1 MNEMLKLVLS
11 LSLSGGVLILA
22 LLLSR
27 PLWKD
32 RVSKTWQYYIWLIVI
47 ARLLLPVPTE
57 IDLAWGNVPQTSQS
71 TQLLQRTPAVEP
83 STRGAVNDSARGD
96 GLGDGVAAQEENP
109 VPEVIKGNIG
119 LWFLDKLWLLWLS
132 VALLL
137 FLQRVVTYCRFSA
150 HIQRGWE
157 AVKHPALLGTLAQAK
172 AKAGVNCPVKLY
184 RNPMVSSPLL
194 LGFFRPIVVLPN
206 TDLPQMEL
214 YYTLLHELTHYKRGD
229 MFYKWLVQLT
239 LCLHWFNP
247 LVWWMAREINR
258 DGELSCDEALLR
270 RLDAPA
276 RRDYG
281 DTLLHAVAAGE
292 SGSKPAGTVYLNT
305 SAQCLKERLGA
316 IMKFGKKKYVT
327 IPLLLTLLLAC
338 GAVVMGAYVHTEP
351 SMQQS
356 GQLWYFQNSYYL
368 FGEGATEADIPPVWM
383 EEFPNLVLVEK
394 DKSVVV
400 GDPSVFFSEDMA
412 AAVKTQCQELV
423 KDGALTRGEMRLAV
437 KAAEELQQR
446 WEAHATQEETQ
457 QEPVVTYM
465 ESVEIGYPEQTGPY
479 LTSDGY
485 HQGPYLFTLAWNI
498 SGGEGQPSETF
509 TVWDETEQNNVT
521 LTAYFNEDSEKMRQD
536 LVAMQAL
543 SDQMYAIYTQR
554 KETGEQAVDFYV
566 SVADYIGDT
575 GPEALAEQYFERYQM
590 TEFEALFPML
600 DETTHREWLE
610 RAYARGDKTSF
621 ATVFNC
627 LNADDELLERF
638 AQRAYTDN
646 KLEVFEALTWSMD
659 RETVERWLDK
669 TRQDGRNLFSLLL
682 LESLRYA
689 Q

>member
-1 MNEMLKLVLS
+1 
-11 LSLSGGVLILA
+11 
-22 LLLSR
+22 
-27 PLWKD
+27 
-32 RVSKTWQYYIWLIVI
+32 
-47 ARLLLPVPTE
+47 
-57 IDLAWGNVPQTSQS
+57 
-71 TQLLQRTPAVEP
+71 
-83 STRGAVNDSARGD
+83 
-96 GLGDGVAAQEENP
+96 
-109 VPEVIKGNIG
+109 
-119 LWFLDKLWLLWLS
+119 
-132 VALLL
+132 
-137 FLQRVVTYCRFSA
+137 
-150 HIQRGWE
+150 
-157 AVKHPALLGTLAQAK
+157 
-172 AKAGVNCPVKLY
+172 
-184 RNPMVSSPLL
+184 
-194 LGFFRPIVVLPN
+194 
-206 TDLPQMEL
+206 
-214 YYTLLHELTHYKRGD
+214 
-229 MFYKWLVQLT
+229 
-239 LCLHWFNP
+239 
-247 LVWWMAREINR
+247 
-258 DGELSCDEALLR
+258 
-270 RLDAPA
+270 
-276 RRDYG
+276 
-281 DTLLHAVAAGE
+281 
-292 SGSKPAGTVYLNT
+292 
-305 SAQCLKERLGA
+305 
-316 IMKFGKKKYVT
+316 
-327 IPLLLTLLLAC
+327 
-338 GAVVMGAYVHTEP
+338 
-351 SMQQS
+351 
-356 GQLWYFQNSYYL
+356 
-368 FGEGATEADIPPVWM
+368 
-383 EEFPNLVLVEK
+383 
-394 DKSVVV
+394 
-400 GDPSVFFSEDMA
+400 
-412 AAVKTQCQELV
+412 
-423 KDGALTRGEMRLAV
+423 
-437 KAAEELQQR
+437 
-446 WEAHATQEETQ
+446 
-457 QEPVVTYM
+457 M